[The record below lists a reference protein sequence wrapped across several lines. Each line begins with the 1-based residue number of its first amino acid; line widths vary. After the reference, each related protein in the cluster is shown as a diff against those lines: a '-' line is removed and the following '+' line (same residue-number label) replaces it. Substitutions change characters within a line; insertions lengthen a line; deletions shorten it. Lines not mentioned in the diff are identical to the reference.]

1 MEFADGTRR
10 IAVVGGILREEIIIL
25 ISCLRLRLYDYAGE
39 RVYSHGSLSQVT
51 RANFVES
58 DLAVAV
64 ISVDPAWGFQ
74 KERKQRSCVRIL
86 CNTQYCNQ
94 LREDEVDH
102 EIGIR
107 HL

>member
-1 MEFADGTRR
+1 MMMLE
-10 IAVVGGILREEIIIL
+10 
-25 ISCLRLRLYDYAGE
+25 S
-39 RVYSHGSLSQVT
+39 VYSHGSLSQVT

-74 KERKQRSCVRIL
+74 KESKQRSCVRIL
-86 CNTQYCNQ
+86 CNTQYCSQ
-94 LREDEVDH
+94 LREDEDDH